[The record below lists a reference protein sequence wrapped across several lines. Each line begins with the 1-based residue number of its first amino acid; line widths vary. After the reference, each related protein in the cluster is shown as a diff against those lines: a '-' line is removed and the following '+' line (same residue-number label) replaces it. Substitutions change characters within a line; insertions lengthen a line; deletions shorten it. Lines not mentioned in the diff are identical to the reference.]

1 MRAAKASGAPLRY
14 YGSETAEAD
23 EKRGAVEDTEGRVA
37 AQDFSGEEACGLGA
51 DRAVCPICPHACA
64 LVEGQTGLCRA
75 RVAEGGEVVD
85 ANYGRITS
93 LALDPIEKKPLA
105 RFRPGSKVLSVGS
118 YGCNLRCPFCQNGN
132 LVQHPEWEPVIPEE
146 EIFAVLEK
154 RRGVLDGVCVTGGE
168 PTLDPDLERFVTKIK
183 ELGYLVKLDTNGYR
197 PEILKKLVEEKK
209 IDYVAMDIKNAPS
222 RYGETAGVKKIDVM
236 RINESVEFLK
246 SGVVDYEFRTTL
258 CKELHGREEIEAI
271 GKWLSGAK
279 RYFLQNY
286 RESDY
291 VIDPRF
297 SGYAREQLEQFCE
310 ILRGKIETVEIRGVD

>member
-1 MRAAKASGAPLRY
+1 MVIHGFQKLTLLDYPG
-14 YGSETAEAD
+14 
-23 EKRGAVEDTEGRVA
+23 KVA
-37 AQDFSGEEACGLGA
+37 CTLFSG
-51 DRAVCPICPHACA
+51 
-64 LVEGQTGLCRA
+64 
-75 RVAEGGEVVD
+75 
-85 ANYGRITS
+85 
-93 LALDPIEKKPLA
+93 
-105 RFRPGSKVLSVGS
+105 
-118 YGCNLRCPFCQNGN
+118 GCNFRCPFCQNGN

-246 SGVVDYEFRTTL
+246 SGVVDYEFRTTVV
-258 CKELHGREEIEAI
+258 REFHQRSDFESI
-271 GKWLSGAK
+271 GKWIRGAK
-279 RYFLQNY
+279 NYYLQQFV
-286 RESDY
+286 D
-291 VIDPRF
+291 
-297 SGYAREQLEQFCE
+297 SGDLLQQG
-310 ILRGKIETVEIRGVD
+310 LRGYNKDIMNQALEIVRQYVPNAQLRGVE